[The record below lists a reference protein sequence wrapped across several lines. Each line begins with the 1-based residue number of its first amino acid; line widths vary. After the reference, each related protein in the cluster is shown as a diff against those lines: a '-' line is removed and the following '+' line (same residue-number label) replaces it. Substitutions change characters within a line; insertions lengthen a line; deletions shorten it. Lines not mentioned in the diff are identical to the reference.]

1 MNYIRHLNGFF
12 MRMSEDQRMTS
23 LHISLYMALFQVWNL
38 NRFQNP
44 FTIVRDEMMQLSR
57 IGSVN
62 TYARCIKQLQE
73 WGYIR
78 YVPTANNY
86 FGSQVTCISF
96 DIASDTARDTGRNT
110 ASDTAKN
117 TASDTASDTGR
128 NTASDTASDTPSYY
142 INNTNNTNFNK
153 QDTIKN
159 LNNGRGKKPS
169 GNQQIRFGNDKDYSE
184 PL

>member
-12 MRMSEDQRMTS
+12 MRMSDDQRITS
-23 LHISLYMALFQVWNL
+23 FHISLYMALFQVWNL

-78 YVPTANNY
+78 YVPTSNMY
-86 FGSQVTCISF
+86 VGSHVTCISF
-96 DIASDTARDTGRNT
+96 NT
-110 ASDTAKN
+110 AT
-117 TASDTASDTGR
+117 
-128 NTASDTASDTPSYY
+128 DTASDTPSYY
-142 INNTNNTNFNK
+142 INITNFNK
-153 QDTIKN
+153 QDTNKN

-169 GNQQIRFGNDKDYSE
+169 GNQQIRFGNDKDYSVPMFVIE
-184 PL
+184 LERK